1 MKKIIDAIKKALGM
15 DKKSDNSSKGFTLI
29 ELLVVI
35 AVIGILAAATL
46 IAIDPIDRL
55 NAGKDSRVQQD
66 VASIAQAMEQYAV
79 TNNGAYPTSV
89 QWNASPNILVQNGQ
103 LKSLPTQPDG
113 TAYVY
118 TFSATAPKISG
129 TLTSKKYTNAN
140 PVTAVWKYT
149 AGTGKSCAAA
159 AVTNDC

>member
-1 MKKIIDAIKKALGM
+1 MKKLIDAIKKALGM
-15 DKKSDNSSKGFTLI
+15 DKKSSDSSSSGFTLI

-66 VASIAQAMEQYAV
+66 VRSIASALEQYAV
-79 TNNGAYPTSV
+79 SNNGVYPTAA
-89 QWNASPNILVQNGQ
+89 QFNASPSILVTNGQ
-103 LKSLPTQPDG
+103 LKAMPVQPDG
-113 TAYVY
+113 SVYVY
-118 TFSATAPKISG
+118 TYSATAPKVSG
-129 TLTSKKYTNAN
+129 TLSSKKFTG
-140 PVTAVWKYT
+140 TTTWKYT